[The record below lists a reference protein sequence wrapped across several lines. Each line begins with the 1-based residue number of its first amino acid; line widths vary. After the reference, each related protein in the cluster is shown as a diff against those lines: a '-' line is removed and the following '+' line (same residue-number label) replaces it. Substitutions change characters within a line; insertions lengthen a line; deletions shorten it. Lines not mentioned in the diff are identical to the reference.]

1 MISKLTFG
9 RADDSNTI
17 NLKLFPTPPPP
28 APVFAWHVP
37 LSTVQLSTFTAS
49 SDLTLTRIIPFI
61 DGVCSV
67 AQIAELA
74 DTDLGLT
81 RKAIQHLLYYGCVLL
96 LDIFQFSAIYAP
108 TAEIGAFVENE
119 DAQTEAVR
127 YVCMG
132 TYRRLREH
140 EANDGRKDRWGWRSA
155 EVGID
160 RAKLVALYTSLKQG
174 QTLKI
179 WCAEHNMLL
188 QGIDVRRFIT
198 FGIIKGF
205 LYRVHKYVVATNIS
219 IPGDGGGARRG
230 DDLENDLDMRGGI
243 NWRDSRRPSLT
254 GSSIGRD
261 LPLARYLDGMHCFD
275 EICTELRLS
284 ERRVL
289 EKMRAA
295 FGDVQ
300 IIHR

>member
-1 MISKLTFG
+1 MRPLTAY

-17 NLKLFPTPPPP
+17 NLKLFPTPPAP
-28 APVFAWHVP
+28 APVYAWHVP
-37 LSTVQLSTFTAS
+37 LSTVQLTTFTAS
-49 SDLTLTRIIPFI
+49 SDLTLTRVIPFI

-108 TAEIGAFVENE
+108 TAEIGSFVENE

-132 TYRRLREH
+132 TYRRLHEH
-140 EANDGRKDRWGWRSA
+140 ESTSGSKDKWGWRSA

-174 QTLKI
+174 QTLRS
-179 WCAEHNMLL
+179 WCSEHGMLL

-205 LYRVHKYVVATNIS
+205 LYRIHKYVVATNLS
-219 IPGDGGGARRG
+219 IPVDGGGGRRG
-230 DDLENDLDMRGGI
+230 DDFEHDLDARGPF
-243 NWRDSRRPSLT
+243 WRDSRRGSLA

-284 ERRVL
+284 EKKVL

-295 FGDVQ
+295 YGDVQ

>member
-1 MISKLTFG
+1 M
-9 RADDSNTI
+9 
-17 NLKLFPTPPPP
+17 FPTLPPP
-28 APVFAWHVP
+28 APIYAWHVP

-49 SDLTLTRIIPFI
+49 SDLTLTRIIPYI
-61 DGVCSV
+61 DGVNSV

-74 DTDLGLT
+74 DTDLSLT

-119 DAQTEAVR
+119 DAQAEAVR

-132 TYRRLREH
+132 TYRRLRET
-140 EANDGRKDRWGWRSA
+140 EPGGTNSDKWGFVAA

-160 RAKLVALYTSLKQG
+160 CAKLVALYTSLKQG
-174 QTLKI
+174 QTLKL
-179 WCAEHNMLL
+179 WCSEQNMLL
-188 QGIDVRRFIT
+188 NGIDVRRFIT

-205 LYRVHKYVVATNIS
+205 LYRVHKYVVANNV
-219 IPGDGGGARRG
+219 GLAGEGAGRRDEI
-230 DDLENDLDMRGGI
+230 DDLDTRGHADLRGYGEPKGHLDLRGH
-243 NWRDSRRPSLT
+243 RDSRRGSIA
-254 GSSIGRD
+254 GSSIGRET

-284 ERRVL
+284 EKKVL

-295 FGDVQ
+295 YGDVQ
-300 IIHR
+300 VIHR